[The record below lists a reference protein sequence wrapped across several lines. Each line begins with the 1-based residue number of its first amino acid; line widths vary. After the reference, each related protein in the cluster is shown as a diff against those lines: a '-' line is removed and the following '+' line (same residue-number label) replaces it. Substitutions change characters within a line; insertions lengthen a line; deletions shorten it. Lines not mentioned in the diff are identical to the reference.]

1 MMRGERPVMRTE
13 VMEFYQLTRSLRG
26 AGYHETAHHRQ
37 LLRDVKQAVYEGS
50 LVALTGV
57 VGAGK
62 TTMLRRLQETLAKEN
77 RVILSRSIAVEKA
90 RVTIGT
96 LITALYCDLTTEK
109 EPKIPKVTELRDR
122 EVLAMALKRK
132 KPVVLIVEEAH
143 ELHHFTLAG
152 LKRLTETFHDGGAKL
167 CVLLVGWPKL
177 RNDLRNPSLEEI
189 GSRTAVLA
197 LEGVTGS
204 QREYIEWLIGT
215 CAAEKVTVDD
225 VIDPAALDLLASRLR
240 TPLQIEDH
248 LTLAL
253 ETGYQA
259 SEKPVSEAII
269 ESVLSK
275 QIDDLEPTMARHGY
289 TAKILS
295 ELLGAKQAEIKAM
308 FRQTLEPDRARELK
322 EQMLAAGL
330 PV

>member
-1 MMRGERPVMRTE
+1 MRTE
-13 VMEFYQLTRSLRG
+13 VKEFYRLGRPVRG
-26 AGYHETAHHRQ
+26 VGYYETDHHRQ
-37 LLRDVKQAVYEGS
+37 LLRDIKEAVYEGG

-62 TTMLRRLQETLAKEN
+62 TAMLRRLQEALAKEG
-77 RVILSRSIAVEKA
+77 RIVLSRSVAVEKA

-96 LITALYCDLTTEK
+96 LITALYCDLTTDK
-109 EPKIPKVTELRDR
+109 ELKIPKLSELRDR
-122 EVLAMALKRK
+122 EVLAMAVKKK

-143 ELHHFTLAG
+143 ELHHTTLTG
-152 LKRLTETFHDGGAKL
+152 LKRLAEAFETGGIKL

-177 RNDLRNPSLEEI
+177 RNDLRNPSLEEV
-189 GSRTAVLA
+189 GSRTTVFT

-204 QREYIEWLIGT
+204 QREYIEWILGA
-215 CAAEKVTVDD
+215 CAQDGVKVDD
-225 VIDPAALDLLASRLR
+225 ILDPAALDLLALRLR

-259 SEKPVSEAII
+259 SERPVTEAIV

-275 QIDDLEPTMARHGY
+275 QIDDMEPTLARHGY
-289 TAKILS
+289 TPKVLS
-295 ELLGAKQAEIKAM
+295 ELLGAKPAEIKSM
-308 FRQTLEPDRARELK
+308 FRQTLEPERAREIK

>member
-1 MMRGERPVMRTE
+1 
-13 VMEFYQLTRSLRG
+13 
-26 AGYHETAHHRQ
+26 
-37 LLRDVKQAVYEGS
+37 
-50 LVALTGV
+50 
-57 VGAGK
+57 
-62 TTMLRRLQETLAKEN
+62 
-77 RVILSRSIAVEKA
+77 
-90 RVTIGT
+90 
-96 LITALYCDLTTEK
+96 
-109 EPKIPKVTELRDR
+109 
-122 EVLAMALKRK
+122 MALKRK

-152 LKRLTETFHDGGAKL
+152 LKRLTETFQDGGAKL
-167 CVLLVGWPKL
+167 SVLLVGWPKL
-177 RNDLRNPSLEEI
+177 RNDLRNPSIEEI
-189 GSRTAVLA
+189 GSRTTVFS

-204 QREYIEWLIGT
+204 QREYIEWLIRT
-215 CAAEKVTVDD
+215 CAAENITVDD

-275 QIDDLEPTMARHGY
+275 QIDDLEPTLARHGY
-289 TAKILS
+289 TPKILA

-308 FRQTLEPDRARELK
+308 FRQTLELDRARELK
-322 EQMLAAGL
+322 DQMLAAGL